1 MFCAVTAVLNAMP
14 ISREKAAEIFDYIF
28 DHHDS
33 DGTILF
39 EKFLHHF
46 QQVQKGTGFYLEPY
60 KLKHRITFAD
70 VALVLSPRNG
80 VAVISYCTTSM
91 TSHTISIDIDNC
103 LILDPD
109 KRNNDVMNFTSFQD
123 DTYMQILEKLN
134 VFNLDTPVVS
144 HVYFV
149 RRKKGRHEH

>member
-1 MFCAVTAVLNAMP
+1 MEQT
-14 ISREKAAEIFDYIF
+14 IS
-28 DHHDS
+28 
-33 DGTILF
+33 
-39 EKFLHHF
+39 
-46 QQVQKGTGFYLEPY
+46 
-60 KLKHRITFAD
+60 FAD
-70 VALVLSPRNG
+70 VASVLTERKG
-80 VAVISYCTTSM
+80 VAVLSYCTTSM
-91 TSHTISIDIDNC
+91 TSHTISIDIDNS

-149 RRKKGRHEH
+149 RRKKGRN